1 MKKIL
6 YLIIVAL
13 LTVTAGTAWGQTNRT
28 LGDIPTGWKVQAGSV
43 NFTADENNYEVQIP
57 AGSTVTLTPMYPAKV
72 KSVKLKDISEIP
84 LTFEAKVDGFS
95 VKLTSGLTT
104 KPSLQYSIDGG
115 NWTDLTFDEN
125 IATIS
130 SIDSGQKIS
139 FRAKTINNAFG
150 NQYTYSGFSCSQEC
164 YIYGNIMSLL
174 SKDDFATATSVPDYA
189 FRALFQGNDKILS
202 HPSKPLVLP
211 ATNLA
216 KNCYAIMF
224 YGCTSLT
231 TAPDL
236 PATTLADSCYE
247 KMFNGCTNLVTAP
260 AISATTL
267 AKGCCCGMFGGCTS
281 LTTGPTLH
289 AATLVDDCYQRMFFG
304 CTNLNSVTC
313 LATNISA
320 SQCTY
325 LWLGGVAT
333 TGTFTAHD
341 PTVLWSDG
349 ASGIPTG
356 WTRVNKSNIVNLA
369 SLGASYEA
377 QNNDTLT
384 GTLGGNY
391 KITIADRATVTLRNA
406 TINGTNNN
414 SYQWAGITCLGDATI
429 VLEGTNTVTG
439 FHHYYPGI
447 QAAHNGTGSGDEYT
461 LTIKGDGSLT
471 ASSND
476 YYGDFCAAGIGAG
489 YNHACGNILIES
501 GTIVANGDNFGAGIG
516 GAAYTSCGTITITG
530 GTVTATGGQY
540 GAGVGS
546 GIDGECQSISITG
559 GTVIATGGS
568 GEVSL
573 GGGGAGIGSGTKGSC
588 STITI
593 TDGVTQVTATKG
605 ANAPYSIGAG
615 GGSSASCGTVTIGGT
630 EYYNGTNYENE
641 GATYLAQSPLVYP
654 APPTGAINGKFS
666 VSSNKQVYFS
676 QGNLQYTK
684 STGVWSFM
692 EHQYSTVETTG
703 SYCTND
709 YGNRD
714 VVSLFGW
721 ATSGYNHGATCY
733 QPYSTNTT
741 NENYYAYG
749 DASYNLY
756 DQTGQADWGYNAI
769 SNGGNTVNSDWRT
782 LTTVEWQYLFANHTT
797 GWSSV
802 NGVNGYVIRPDGVS
816 TAIAASYTASDWD
829 TEEAA
834 GAVFLPAAG
843 YRNSYVGTDV
853 YDKGSIG
860 RYWSSSADG
869 SNANYV
875 NFSNSSLGP
884 NYTMNRK
891 YGLSVRLVKNAN

>member
-6 YLIIVAL
+6 YLVLVAV
-13 LTVTAGTAWGQTNRT
+13 LTVTAGTAWGQHT
-28 LGDIPTGWKVQAGSV
+28 LGNIPDGWTV
-43 NFTADENNYEVQIP
+43 TADGNPVTVTSNGTAAIP
-57 AGSTVTLTPMYPAKV
+57 AGATVTLTPLYPAKV
-72 KSVKLKDISEIP
+72 KSVKLKDEGLLNGKFSISA
-84 LTFEAKVDGFS
+84 TNQVYFS
-95 VKLTSGLTT
+95 QGNLQATYNGSAWSWAFATNQWDYIGNAEGNTKLTATT
-104 KPSLQYSIDGG
+104 PFVSDYTGTSTTVDLFGWVGASSTWEGAAQYGI
-115 NWTDLTFDEN
+115 T
-125 IATIS
+125 S
-130 SIDSGQKIS
+130 STEDSGG
-139 FRAKTINNAFG
+139 ADG
-150 NQYTYSGFSCSQEC
+150 
-164 YIYGNIMSLL
+164 YGNIVSESLKSDWGTL
-174 SKDDFATATSVPDYA
+174 AITNGGNAANNGWRTLTIDEWEWILGPVYSSDPYYPSPSPNPGVNCRTSSTVGGTANARYAKATVADKPGLIIFPDSYT
-189 FRALFQGNDKILS
+189 
-202 HPSKPLVLP
+202 HPS
-211 ATNLA
+211 
-216 KNCYAIMF
+216 
-224 YGCTSLT
+224 
-231 TAPDL
+231 D
-236 PATTLADSCYE
+236 
-247 KMFNGCTNLVTAP
+247 VTAP
-260 AISATTL
+260 TNVNTYNADYTHNSYDATAWGKMESAGAVFLPAAGFRSGVTVNNAGLSGDYWSSSSISDVPQSAYRVWLSSTIL
-267 AKGCCCGMFGGCTS
+267 DPRYYS
-281 LTTGPTLH
+281 LRNNGSSVR
-289 AATLVDDCYQRMFFG
+289 LVKDAQ
-304 CTNLNSVTC
+304 
-313 LATNISA
+313 
-320 SQCTY
+320 
-325 LWLGGVAT
+325 
-333 TGTFTAHD
+333 
-341 PTVLWSDG
+341 
-349 ASGIPTG
+349 
-356 WTRVNKSNIVNLA
+356 IVNL
-369 SLGASYEA
+369 STLTGDYEA
-377 QNNDTLT
+377 QNGDILINTLA
-384 GTLGGNY
+384 GNY
-391 KITIADRATVTLRNA
+391 KITIADGATVTLRNA
-406 TINGTNNN
+406 TINGTNND

-429 VLEGTNTVTG
+429 ILEGTNIVKG
-439 FHHYYPGI
+439 FYENYPGI
-447 QAAHNGTGSGDEYT
+447 YVPVGKTLTIQGGIAGTGS
-461 LTIKGDGSLT
+461 LN
-471 ASSND
+471 ASSNG
-476 YYGDFCAAGIGAG
+476 YAAGIGG
-489 YNHACGNILIES
+489 GFQISCGNI
-501 GTIVANGDNFGAGIG
+501 V
-516 GAAYTSCGTITITG
+516 ITG
-530 GTVTATGGQY
+530 GEIEATGG
-540 GAGVGS
+540 
-546 GIDGECQSISITG
+546 E
-559 GTVIATGGS
+559 
-568 GEVSL
+568 E
-573 GGGGAGIGSGTKGSC
+573 GGAGIGSGFYNSNCSGITISGGIVTATGGDDNAAGIGSGFMSGCGNITISGGTVNATGGEWAAGIGSGYSSSC
-588 STITI
+588 SDITI
-593 TDGVTQVTATKG
+593 ANTVTSVTATKG
-605 ANAPYSIGAG
+605 GDDANSIGAG
-615 GGSSASCGTVTIGGT
+615 EKGTCGTVTIGGT

-733 QPYSTNTT
+733 QPYSTNPT

-884 NYTMNRK
+884 NYTMNRN